1 MNTIKITSENFEKEV
16 LNSKKPV
23 LLDFWA
29 SWCGPC
35 LMLGPT
41 VEEIATENQNI
52 VVGKIDIDSEQ
63 ELARKFQIMG
73 VPTLVVV
80 KEKRIVESVVGVQSK
95 EKILSMIK

>member
-1 MNTIKITSENFEKEV
+1 MSIVKITSENFEKEV

-41 VEEIATENQNI
+41 VEEIAAENQNI
-52 VVGKIDIDSEQ
+52 IVGKIDIDSEQ